1 MAQDK
6 ITMLHGSGGQATG
19 DLIKS
24 VFAEAFSNEVLGQ
37 MEDSAVV
44 PGSGTIAMTTD
55 SFVVTPLMFPGG
67 DIGRLAVCGTVND
80 LLMRGAKPM
89 YLTCGFILE
98 EGLEVEVLK
107 QAVQSMAETAREA
120 GVLIVAGDTKVI
132 EGNGGMYINTAGVGF
147 VENNVDISSAKIRP
161 GDAILVSGT
170 MGDHH
175 AALLGERME
184 IETEIKSDNAPLS
197 EMVAALLA
205 SGLDLHAMRDVT
217 RGGLA
222 TVLKEM
228 AESSQTTFVVQDEAI
243 PVTPQVRDFCGLLGL
258 DPYYMGNEGKLV
270 LILPEDEAEKALKI
284 IRGARYGEGAT
295 RIGKVYGKGAG
306 GAEDVSGSC
315 VEGVSDSKAGSAAW
329 SSIGAP
335 GDLIAETAI
344 GGQRRMDVLQDEGL
358 PRIC

>member
-1 MAQDK
+1 
-6 ITMLHGSGGQATG
+6 
-19 DLIKS
+19 
-24 VFAEAFSNEVLGQ
+24 
-37 MEDSAVV
+37 
-44 PGSGTIAMTTD
+44 
-55 SFVVTPLMFPGG
+55 
-67 DIGRLAVCGTVND
+67 
-80 LLMRGAKPM
+80 M

-98 EGLEVEVLK
+98 EGLEVSVLK
-107 QAVQSMAETAREA
+107 QAVKSMADTAREA

-147 VENNVDISSAKIRP
+147 IENNVDISSAKIRP
-161 GDAILVSGT
+161 SDAILVSGT

-205 SGLDLHAMRDVT
+205 SGLNLHAMRDVT

-270 LILPEDEAEKALKI
+270 LILPEDEAEQAIEILKKS
-284 IRGARYGEGAT
+284 RYGDNAAK
-295 RIGKVYGKGAG
+295 IGIVC
-306 GAEDVSGSC
+306 D
-315 VEGVSDSKAGSAAW
+315 DT
-329 SSIGAP
+329 P
-335 GDLIAETAI
+335 GELIAETAI

>member
-1 MAQDK
+1 MQQEK

-19 DLIKS
+19 ELIRE
-24 VFAEAFSNEVLGQ
+24 VFAESFANDVLGQ

-44 PGSGTIAMTTD
+44 PGSGTIAVTTD

-80 LLMRGAKPM
+80 LLMRGAKPQ

-98 EGLEVEVLK
+98 EGLLVSTLK
-107 QAVQSMAETAREA
+107 KAVQSMAETAREA

-147 VENNVDISSAKIRP
+147 VENDVDISSAKIRP

-184 IETEIKSDNAPLS
+184 IETQITSDNAPLT
-197 EMVAALLA
+197 EMVERLLA
-205 SGLDLHAMRDVT
+205 SGLPLHAMRDVT

-228 AESSQTTFVVQDEAI
+228 AESSQTTFVVQDDSI
-243 PVTPQVRDFCGLLGL
+243 PVTPQVKDFCGLLGL

-270 LILPEDEAEKALKI
+270 LILPEADADAALEI
-284 IRGARYGEGAT
+284 LRGSRYGENAAV
-295 RIGKVYGKGAG
+295 IGKVYGAAG
-306 GAEDVSGSC
+306 CSETARSG
-315 VEGVSDSKAGSAAW
+315 EGEPGGSTVAAGY
-329 SSIGAP
+329 GEP
-335 GDLIAETAI
+335 GELIAETAI

>member
-1 MAQDK
+1 MTQDN

-19 DLIKS
+19 ELIRE
-24 VFAEAFSNEVLGQ
+24 VFADAFANEILGQ

-80 LLMRGAKPM
+80 LLMRGAKPQ

-98 EGLEVEVLK
+98 EGLPLETLK
-107 QAVQSMAETAREA
+107 QAVQSMAETAKEA

-147 VENNVDISSAKIRP
+147 IEEGCEISSGQIRP
-161 GDAILVSGT
+161 GDAIIVSGT

-184 IETEIKSDNAPLS
+184 IDTQIQSDNAPLT
-197 EMVAALLA
+197 EMVGKLLA
-205 SGLDLHAMRDVT
+205 SGLPVHAMRDVT

-270 LILPEDEAEKALKI
+270 LILPEEHAEAALEI
-284 IRGARYGEGAT
+284 LHGSRYGGNAAC
-295 RIGKVYGKGAG
+295 IGR
-306 GAEDVSGSC
+306 VSG
-315 VEGVSDSKAGSAAW
+315 EEHEE
-329 SSIGAP
+329 

-344 GGQRRMDVLQDEGL
+344 GGRRRMDVLQDEGL